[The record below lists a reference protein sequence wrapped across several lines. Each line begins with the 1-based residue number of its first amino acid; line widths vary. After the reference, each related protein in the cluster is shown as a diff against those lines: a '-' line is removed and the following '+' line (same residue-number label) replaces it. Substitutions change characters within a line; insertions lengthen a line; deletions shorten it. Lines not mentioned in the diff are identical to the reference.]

1 MRITQRSGNYDNS
14 IVLLDGRKIVDYE
27 WANEETGEVMEIT
40 ARKKRELRRG
50 KVEIVLNAGS
60 SRF

>member
-1 MRITQRSGNYDNS
+1 MRITQRSSGYDNS

-27 WANEETGEVMEIT
+27 RANEETGEVMEIT
-40 ARKKRELRRG
+40 ARKKPELRRG
-50 KVEIVLNAGS
+50 NVEIVMDAGS